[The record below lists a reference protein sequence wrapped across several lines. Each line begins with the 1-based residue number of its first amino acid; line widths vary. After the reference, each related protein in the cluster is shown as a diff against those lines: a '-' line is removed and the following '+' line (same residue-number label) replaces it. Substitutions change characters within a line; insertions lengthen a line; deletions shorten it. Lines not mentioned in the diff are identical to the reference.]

1 MRILVLGDRGM
12 LGSDLCRLLAASH
25 EVTGA
30 DIDDFDLTSF
40 SDCRSIVAE
49 RDPEAVIN
57 AAAYTNV
64 DACETDR
71 DRCFQ
76 VNAEGVGHL
85 ARICRERGALLVHFS
100 TDYVF
105 DGTKGAPYEED
116 DPCRPISA
124 YGSSKHLGECRLLE
138 EAPEFL
144 LVRTAWLYGRNGKN
158 FVETILASAKRDKVL
173 RVVDDQVGSPTCT
186 TDLAAAVKILVEGGR
201 RGIFHVTNRGTCS
214 WYRFAEKILALS
226 GMKDVDLSPMT
237 SEELGRPAHRPAWS
251 VLSTR
256 KFTGATGKTLRF
268 WQVALE
274 DYLRSRREPAGD

>member
-1 MRILVLGDRGM
+1 MKILVLGNRGM
-12 LGSDLCRLLAASH
+12 LGSELCRLLVPAH

-30 DIDDFDLTSF
+30 DIDEFDITASA
-40 SDCRSIVAE
+40 DCRKIIGE
-49 RDPEAVIN
+49 RDPETVIN

-85 ARICRERGALLVHFS
+85 ARICRERGILLVHFS

-105 DGTKGAPYEED
+105 DGTKGTPYDEN
-116 DPCRPISA
+116 DPCRPMSV
-124 YGSSKHLGECRLLE
+124 YGSSKYSGERLLQE
-138 EAPEFL
+138 EGPEFL
-144 LVRTAWLYGRNGKN
+144 LIRTAWLYGRKGKN
-158 FVETILASAKRDKVL
+158 FVDTILAKAKQEKAL

-186 TDLAAAVKILVEGGR
+186 TDLAAAVKILVEEGH

-214 WYRFAEKILALS
+214 WYKFAEKILALA
-226 GMKDVDLSPMT
+226 GMNDVELLPLT
-237 SEELGRPAHRPAWS
+237 SDELGRPARRPAWS

-256 KFTGATGKTLRF
+256 KFTEATGKTLRF

-274 DYLRSRREPAGD
+274 DYLRSRLEPAGH